1 MNEIMLNEL
10 HYEPPFAQVICF
22 PEQDIITQSGFTGPI
37 ELPEDEF

>member
-22 PEQDIITQSGFTGPI
+22 PEQDIITQSGI
-37 ELPEDEF
+37 ELPEDSFG